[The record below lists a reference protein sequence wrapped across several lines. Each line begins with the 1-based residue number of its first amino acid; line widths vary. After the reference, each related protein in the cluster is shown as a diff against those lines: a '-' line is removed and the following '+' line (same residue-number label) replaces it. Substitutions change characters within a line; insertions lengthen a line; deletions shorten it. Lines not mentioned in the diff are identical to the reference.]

1 MRFRRGQNRYNLS
14 IFTVLFI
21 SLSLFIFLY
30 LGLHF
35 FIYYIFLSKPL
46 TLVLIPT
53 WLSTFFICFKRNF
66 GKIKIERKTK
76 EKVIF
81 YSIFVTFLVFYFYFY
96 HTPALIVA
104 QTHYP
109 NRCSSSSD
117 CPSGQFCCG
126 GSCTTLI
133 TCTIKTCNIY
143 GACQYETLPGLYCPG
158 TCPGDRCNTDADCA
172 GGGWCGP
179 ASCNLNDG
187 WYCEGD
193 IRQYRDYFCGAGN
206 ACTYNVLSIYDCNSL
221 DYTISYCDGDTVV
234 KSITDAYCSEGSCK
248 LPPPRIETYYCSDY
262 CSGPKLVDNT
272 CSNGQCVSRSITC
285 SKVCGAQCENNNDC
299 PSGYHCGPS
308 CVCQSGIT
316 TTTPSC
322 PSGTTCVDR
331 VLCGR
336 AGGSCVSSCGS
347 YECCCSIPTTY
358 TTTTTRTTTPTTT
371 TSSTTTTPTTTFT
384 TTYTTT
390 TTRFTTTTSGGGITT
405 TTRTTTPTPTT
416 TRPPT
421 TTTFTTT
428 TTRFTTTPT
437 ITTTT
442 RTTTPTPTTTRPPTT
457 TFTTT
462 FTTTYTT
469 TTTRFTTTT
478 TFTTTILTTTPTITT
493 TPTTRTTTP
502 ILTTTFVTTTRQFTT
517 TPTPTTTFTT
527 TYTTTTTRFTTTT
540 IPGACI
546 NANGICEPGETQQG
560 CPADCKTIVFT
571 PYKYTANYNPV
582 NLTIQ
587 FNDSR
592 IYYDEPIKLE
602 IYFINSTHRIPWNG
616 SDCPIFGKVFN
627 KTNET
632 SIPNTNI
639 TYHINVPGLANA
651 ITVNTICRVPG
662 FDKLAPGSY
671 TISVKPTIY
680 SPITLSQ
687 ASTKIN
693 IYNNFL
699 EYLLLVI
706 RNLIFG

>member
-1 MRFRRGQNRYNLS
+1 MTKYQKVYNLS
-14 IFTVLFI
+14 IFLILFT
-21 SLSLFIFLY
+21 SLFIFVF
-30 LGLHF
+30 LHLNLHYILF
-35 FIYYIFLSKPL
+35 QIFISKPL

-53 WLSTFFICFKRNF
+53 WLSIFLMHIKGNF
-66 GKIKIERKTK
+66 GNIKVTRKKK

-81 YSIFVTFLVFYFYFY
+81 YSIFVTFLVFYFYYIF
-96 HTPALIVA
+96 HTPVLILA

-109 NRCSSSSD
+109 NRCSSNND
-117 CPSGQFCCG
+117 CPSGQWCCG
-126 GSCTTLI
+126 GSCTTPI
-133 TCTIKTCNIY
+133 TCTIKTCNPY
-143 GACQYETLPGLYCPG
+143 GACQYETLSGLYCPG
-158 TCPGDRCNTDADCA
+158 SCPSNRCNTDADCA
-172 GGGWCGP
+172 GGIGCGP

-193 IRQYRDYFCGAGN
+193 IRQYRDYFCFGN
-206 ACTYNVLSIYDCNSL
+206 VCTYNVVNIYDCNSL
-221 DYTISYCDGDTVV
+221 DYTTSYCDGDTVV
-234 KSITDAYCSEGSCK
+234 RSITDAYCSGGSCIV
-248 LPPPRIETYYCSDY
+248 PPARTETYYCGDY
-262 CSGPKLVDNT
+262 CNGPKLVDNT

-285 SKVCGAQCENNNDC
+285 SKVCGAQCENGNDC
-299 PSGYHCGPS
+299 GAGYYCDTVNCICRSQP
-308 CVCQSGIT
+308 
-316 TTTPSC
+316 TTPPPQC

-371 TSSTTTTPTTTFT
+371 TSSTTTTRTTTFT

-390 TTRFTTTTSGGGITT
+390 TTRFITTTSGGGGITT
-405 TTRTTTPTPTT
+405 TTRFTTTPTP
-416 TRPPT
+416 

-442 RTTTPTPTTTRPPTT
+442 RTTTPTPTTTIPPTT
-457 TFTTT
+457 TF
-462 FTTTYTT
+462 
-469 TTTRFTTTT
+469 
-478 TFTTTILTTTPTITT
+478 
-493 TPTTRTTTP
+493 
-502 ILTTTFVTTTRQFTT
+502 
-517 TPTPTTTFTT
+517 
-527 TYTTTTTRFTTTT
+527 TTTTTRFTTTT

-546 NANGICEPGETQQG
+546 NANGICEPRETQQG

-627 KTNET
+627 YTSLSTNPT

-651 ITVNTICRVPG
+651 ITVNTICRVPD

-671 TISVKPTIY
+671 TILVKPTIY

-693 IYNNFL
+693 IYSNFL

>member
-1 MRFRRGQNRYNLS
+1 MRFRRGQNRYNLP

-76 EKVIF
+76 EKAIF
-81 YSIFVTFLVFYFYFY
+81 YSIFLTFLVFYFYFY

-117 CPSGQFCCG
+117 CPSGQWCCG
-126 GSCTTLI
+126 GSCTTPI
-133 TCTIKTCNIY
+133 TCTIKTCNPY
-143 GACQYETLPGLYCPG
+143 GACQYETLSGLYCPG
-158 TCPGDRCNTDADCA
+158 SCPSNRCNTDADCA
-172 GGGWCGP
+172 GGIGCSP

-193 IRQYRDYFCGAGN
+193 IRQYRDYFCFGN
-206 ACTYNVLSIYDCNSL
+206 VCTYNVVNIYDCNSL
-221 DYTISYCDGDTVV
+221 DYTTSYCDGDTVV
-234 KSITDAYCSEGSCK
+234 RSITDAYCRGGSCIV
-248 LPPPRIETYYCSDY
+248 PPARTETYYCGDY
-262 CSGPKLVDNT
+262 CNGPKLVDNT

-308 CVCQSGIT
+308 CVCQSIPT
-316 TTTPSC
+316 TPPSC
-322 PSGTTCVDR
+322 PPGTTCVDR

-336 AGGSCVSSCGS
+336 VGGSCVSSCGS

-371 TSSTTTTPTTTFT
+371 TSSTTTTRTTTFT

-390 TTRFTTTTSGGGITT
+390 TTRFTTTTSGGGGI
-405 TTRTTTPTPTT
+405 
-416 TRPPT
+416 
-421 TTTFTTT
+421 TT

-437 ITTTT
+437 
-442 RTTTPTPTTTRPPTT
+442 PTPTTTGPS
-457 TFTTT
+457 
-462 FTTTYTT
+462 TTY
-469 TTTRFTTTT
+469 TTT
-478 TFTTTILTTTPTITT
+478 TFTTTITQ
-493 TPTTRTTTP
+493 TTRTTTP

-517 TPTPTTTFTT
+517 TPTPTTT
-527 TYTTTTTRFTTTT
+527 TT
-540 IPGACI
+540 ITGRCI

-560 CPADCKTIVFT
+560 CPTDCKTIVST

-602 IYFINSTHRIPWNG
+602 IYFINSTHRIEWNG

-627 KTNET
+627 RTNVT

-671 TISVKPTIY
+671 TILVKPTIY

-706 RNLIFG
+706 RDFIFG

>member
-1 MRFRRGQNRYNLS
+1 MAKYRKVYNLS
-14 IFTVLFI
+14 IFHVLFI
-21 SLSLFIFLY
+21 SVCIFVFLHLNLHYILFQ
-30 LGLHF
+30 
-35 FIYYIFLSKPL
+35 IFLSKPL
-46 TLVLIPT
+46 ILVLIPT
-53 WLSTFFICFKRNF
+53 WLLTFLLNFFDFIGRIKLTKGIKEKTFFYTIFITF
-66 GKIKIERKTK
+66 L
-76 EKVIF
+76 IF
-81 YSIFVTFLVFYFYFY
+81 YYVFFFQNS
-96 HTPALIVA
+96 TVILA
-104 QTHYP
+104 QTACPYQGQP
-109 NRCSSSSD
+109 CGSGDCAGTWKTVCVGPTLTCGCQCSSD
-117 CPSGQFCCG
+117 GR
-126 GSCTTLI
+126 SCTTPPYCAGNKY
-133 TCTIKTCNIY
+133 CT
-143 GACQYETLPGLYCPG
+143 GGSG
-158 TCPGDRCNTDADCA
+158 TCLGGICNT
-172 GGGWCGP
+172 GG
-179 ASCNLNDG
+179 
-187 WYCEGD
+187 
-193 IRQYRDYFCGAGN
+193 
-206 ACTYNVLSIYDCNSL
+206 
-221 DYTISYCDGDTVV
+221 
-234 KSITDAYCSEGSCK
+234 
-248 LPPPRIETYYCSDY
+248 
-262 CSGPKLVDNT
+262 T
-272 CSNGQCVSRSITC
+272 CSCVVGQ
-285 SKVCGAQCENNNDC
+285 CGAQCNPNGPPIYDSSCNFCLGYDYCAGYRGCNSDCTLGGCVTPANPSCSCVVGRCGSECCNNDNC
-299 PSGYHCGPS
+299 PSGY
-308 CVCQSGIT
+308 VCNPTNRKCEPAAPPT
-316 TTTPSC
+316 TTTTTRPSC
-322 PSGTTCVDR
+322 PSGTTCVDVGICR
-331 VLCGR
+331 Q

-358 TTTTTRTTTPTTT
+358 TTTTTRT

-416 TRPPT
+416 TRPL
-421 TTTFTTT
+421 
-428 TTRFTTTPT
+428 TTTP
-437 ITTTT
+437 
-442 RTTTPTPTTTRPPTT
+442 
-457 TFTTT
+457 
-462 FTTTYTT
+462 TTTYTT
-469 TTTRFTTTT
+469 TTTRFTTT
-478 TFTTTILTTTPTITT
+478 PTVTT

-517 TPTPTTTFTT
+517 TLIP
-527 TYTTTTTRFTTTT
+527 TTT
-540 IPGACI
+540 IPGAC

-592 IYYDEPIKLE
+592 IYDNEPIKLE
-602 IYFINSTHRIPWNG
+602 IYFINSTHIIPWNG

-632 SIPNTNI
+632 SIPNTRI

-662 FDKLAPGSY
+662 LDKLAPGSY